1 MWKLDPKIFLGVAG
15 LPRLFNTQR
24 HFLRVVSFHTWLA
37 VCGEQYI
44 TSHYYR
50 KYSGL
55 SRNRSSFKTGLE
67 TRPNQFQVQ
76 DKLIQRPNMGEHPRF
91 WITCCNMFFFVGSP
105 GGPQLICSVW
115 NQFGPTQRWIIHP
128 HIYIFYLKVVC
139 HQILFSEF
147 GVGMINICIVLKL
160 TPGSLV
166 GVNPD
171 FPPLRAKSGVW
182 VFPNWSDCISIR
194 KYSSIF
200 FWIFLRRPDSP
211 FRLQNSECFEGVP
224 RAFHE

>member
-1 MWKLDPKIFLGVAG
+1 MWKLDPKFFLGVAG

-55 SRNRSSFKTGLE
+55 SRNRSSFETGLE
-67 TRPNQFQVQ
+67 TRPNQIQVQ
-76 DKLIQRPNMGEHPRF
+76 HKLIQRPNMGTSKIFSGVARGSS
-91 WITCCNMFFFVGSP
+91 INMFCLKPIWTNTKVDHPSP
-105 GGPQLICSVW
+105 
-115 NQFGPTQRWIIHP
+115 
-128 HIYIFYLKVVC
+128 KVVC
-139 HQILFSEF
+139 HQILCSEF

-171 FPPLRAKSGVW
+171 FPPLRAKSGV
-182 VFPNWSDCISIR
+182 
-194 KYSSIF
+194 
-200 FWIFLRRPDSP
+200 
-211 FRLQNSECFEGVP
+211 
-224 RAFHE
+224 

>member
-55 SRNRSSFKTGLE
+55 SRNRSSFETGLE

-128 HIYIFYLKVVC
+128 HIYIYSIWKWFVTRFY
-139 HQILFSEF
+139 F
-147 GVGMINICIVLKL
+147 
-160 TPGSLV
+160 
-166 GVNPD
+166 
-171 FPPLRAKSGVW
+171 
-182 VFPNWSDCISIR
+182 
-194 KYSSIF
+194 
-200 FWIFLRRPDSP
+200 
-211 FRLQNSECFEGVP
+211 QNSGLVWSISALFWNWLQDPSWV
-224 RAFHE
+224 

>member
-55 SRNRSSFKTGLE
+55 SRNRSSFETGLE

-91 WITCCNMFFFVGSP
+91 WITCCNMFFFCGVAGGSSINMFCLKP
-105 GGPQLICSVW
+105 IWTNTKVD
-115 NQFGPTQRWIIHP
+115 HP
-128 HIYIFYLKVVC
+128 SPYIYIYSIWKSFVTRFY
-139 HQILFSEF
+139 F
-147 GVGMINICIVLKL
+147 
-160 TPGSLV
+160 
-166 GVNPD
+166 
-171 FPPLRAKSGVW
+171 
-182 VFPNWSDCISIR
+182 
-194 KYSSIF
+194 
-200 FWIFLRRPDSP
+200 
-211 FRLQNSECFEGVP
+211 QNSGLVWSRSALFWNWLQDPSWV
-224 RAFHE
+224 

>member
-55 SRNRSSFKTGLE
+55 SRNRSSFETGLE

-91 WITCCNMFFFVGSP
+91 WITCCNMIFFCGVAGGSSINMFCLKP
-105 GGPQLICSVW
+105 IWTNTKVDHPSPYIYILFESGLSPDSIFRIRGWYDQYLHCFEIDSRIPRGCKSRFSTIACKIWCLSFSQLI
-115 NQFGPTQRWIIHP
+115 
-128 HIYIFYLKVVC
+128 
-139 HQILFSEF
+139 
-147 GVGMINICIVLKL
+147 
-160 TPGSLV
+160 
-166 GVNPD
+166 
-171 FPPLRAKSGVW
+171 
-182 VFPNWSDCISIR
+182 
-194 KYSSIF
+194 
-200 FWIFLRRPDSP
+200 
-211 FRLQNSECFEGVP
+211 RLHFN
-224 RAFHE
+224 